1 MAYCNYLYIFVQNKL
16 KMKRIF
22 ILTIVAAINFNHAIA
37 QTDSTS
43 VKSDSTTTVKAETS
57 ILSPSDSV
65 FFEFFDYV
73 ATDFAQRMHPEYKL
87 YQTENIYTFLQ
98 LDTKTGMI
106 EQVQWSL
113 DSDKEG
119 SVTINSDDLTYGYGY
134 GSGSFE
140 LYPTKNMYQFILID
154 KTSGKKWHVQWG
166 MESSKRWIRRI
177 Y

>member
-1 MAYCNYLYIFVQNKL
+1 MAYCNYLYIFAQNKL

-22 ILTIVAAINFNHAIA
+22 ILTIVAAISFNHAIA

-43 VKSDSTTTVKAETS
+43 VKPDSTTTVKAETS

-87 YQTENIYTFLQ
+87 YQTENTYNLIKLNTATGQ
-98 LDTKTGMI
+98 LW
-106 EQVQWSL
+106 QVQYGMNSSSTAMEVPIDNTCL
-113 DSDKEG
+113 
-119 SVTINSDDLTYGYGY
+119 SVFSYPGRY
-134 GSGSFE
+134 E
-140 LYPTKNMYQFILID
+140 LYPTKNMYTFILLD
-154 KTSGKKWHVQWG
+154 TEEGYTYQVQWNTDPK
-166 MESSKRWIRRI
+166 KRFRVRI